1 MNYREAYGM
10 FCCSGILF
18 NHEGPRRGFEFV
30 TRKISDGVARI
41 KLGLASELFLGN
53 LEAKRDWGHAADYV
67 RAMHMMLQQKSADDY
82 VISTGTT
89 HSVAEFCRLAFD
101 RVGLTYTRHVQVDP
115 TFYRPAE
122 VDVLVGDAR
131 KAISTLGWKPTYTF
145 EELVYEMVDSDVSRL
160 LGTHK
165 AAVMLEPALI

>member
-1 MNYREAYGM
+1 
-10 FCCSGILF
+10 
-18 NHEGPRRGFEFV
+18 
-30 TRKISDGVARI
+30 
-41 KLGLASELFLGN
+41 
-53 LEAKRDWGHAADYV
+53 
-67 RAMHMMLQQKSADDY
+67 MHLMLQQKSADDY

-101 RVGLTYTRHVQVDP
+101 RVGLSYTRHVQVDP

-160 LGTHK
+160 LGIHK